1 MSQTERILYIDRSL
15 RTRGSFTV
23 QQVADYFEVS
33 SRQVKRDIEY
43 LRDRF
48 NAPIIFDRFNMF
60 YKYETDFKELAFAD
74 QNLVLF
80 YVVLKSLVEN
90 QHYIPVVSDDI
101 ISNIAKDVPESYKH
115 ICDNI
120 SFELPKFD
128 NIEPDIFMAVCEGLR
143 NHQPLDIEYKNAKGE
158 TTTRTIE
165 PEHITNYEGAWY
177 LIAYDWNRSDIRTF
191 HLSRIT
197 KISLSNEKAIS
208 HDENYKLRL
217 ESFISENYG
226 IFKGDKTTIVK
237 IRFWGTAKRI
247 VSSQVW
253 HKDQILS
260 ESKEENEEAIDL
272 SLPVASYNEIIGRI
286 LSFGAEAKP
295 LEPLELVEQWKNTI
309 KKMSEKIL

>member
-15 RTRGSFTV
+15 RTKRPLTI

-33 SRQVKRDIEY
+33 TRQVKRDIEY

-48 NAPIIFDRFNMF
+48 NAPIIFDRFDKV
-60 YKYETDFKELAFAD
+60 YRYETEFDQLAFAD

-90 QHYIPVVSDDI
+90 QHYIPVVSNDI
-101 ISNIAKDVPESYKH
+101 VSTVSKDVPESYKH

-128 NIEPDIFMAVCEGLR
+128 TIDPEVFLAVCEALR
-143 NHQPLDIEYKNAKGE
+143 SHQPLDICYTSAKGE
-158 TTTRTIE
+158 SSERTIE

-177 LIAYDWNRSDIRTF
+177 LIAYDWARSDIRTF

-309 KKMSEKIL
+309 KKMSENIL

>member
-120 SFELPKFD
+120 SFELR
-128 NIEPDIFMAVCEGLR
+128 AVRPSFLLVCLFCDFRLR
-143 NHQPLDIEYKNAKGE
+143 VTGNFRNCGMKV
-158 TTTRTIE
+158 
-165 PEHITNYEGAWY
+165 
-177 LIAYDWNRSDIRTF
+177 RSFSHPHTY
-191 HLSRIT
+191 HLC
-197 KISLSNEKAIS
+197 
-208 HDENYKLRL
+208 
-217 ESFISENYG
+217 SE
-226 IFKGDKTTIVK
+226 
-237 IRFWGTAKRI
+237 RFS
-247 VSSQVW
+247 VQ
-253 HKDQILS
+253 
-260 ESKEENEEAIDL
+260 
-272 SLPVASYNEIIGRI
+272 
-286 LSFGAEAKP
+286 
-295 LEPLELVEQWKNTI
+295 
-309 KKMSEKIL
+309 